1 MVTLHIYWTNF
12 VALSKEHFQV
22 SVGPKAYTTRGGSTI
37 LKKEYKITNS
47 ELDTKMNIYLE

>member
-12 VALSKEHFQV
+12 IALSKEHFQV
-22 SVGPKAYTTRGGSTI
+22 SVGPKAYTTRGGSPI

-47 ELDTKMNIYLE
+47 ELNTKMNIYLE